1 MPPNPPMFALH
12 CSAPRSCGRASAVRA
27 VGMACPFPFAPSA
40 SASPALAP
48 ARKVCRLETSI
59 SHSEEPL

>member
-1 MPPNPPMFALH
+1 MPHNPPMFALR
-12 CSAPRSCGRASAVRA
+12 CSAPCGCGRASAVRA
-27 VGMACPFPFAPSA
+27 VGMVCPFPFALSG

-48 ARKVCRLETSI
+48 ARKVCRLETPI